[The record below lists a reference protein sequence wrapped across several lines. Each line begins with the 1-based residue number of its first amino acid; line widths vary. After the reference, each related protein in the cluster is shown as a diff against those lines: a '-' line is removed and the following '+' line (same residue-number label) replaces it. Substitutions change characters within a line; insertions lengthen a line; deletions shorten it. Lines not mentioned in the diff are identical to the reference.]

1 MNLSGN
7 PTMTLFKMLILL
19 FFARRVVERELMP
32 AWLRLSGDNIVQLL
46 HHLDVCQYVRHYVL
60 EMEKED
66 EDLNWEF
73 VARELV
79 AITGVF
85 DLADEVG
92 RQHLVSLVKALLTS
106 SRTPASII
114 PALVEVFSRVEK
126 DPQSRVNQVAEVISE
141 LKDPM
146 QSSTQKGQAPISA
159 GSDTFFDAAETLRP
173 SPKKNAAAVQV
184 TTCAILGYFNCSS

>member
-1 MNLSGN
+1 MHGA
-7 PTMTLFKMLILL
+7 T
-19 FFARRVVERELMP
+19 
-32 AWLRLSGDNIVQLL
+32 RLTLL
-46 HHLDVCQYVRHYVL
+46 HIFTPETAMYWRVLTKYLRDEGAEDCLELLLPELTPFCQYVRHYVL

-79 AITGVF
+79 AITGLF

-184 TTCAILGYFNCSS
+184 TTCAISGYFNCSS

>member
-1 MNLSGN
+1 M
-7 PTMTLFKMLILL
+7 
-19 FFARRVVERELMP
+19 
-32 AWLRLSGDNIVQLL
+32 
-46 HHLDVCQYVRHYVL
+46 
-60 EMEKED
+60 
-66 EDLNWEF
+66 
-73 VARELV
+73 
-79 AITGVF
+79 
-85 DLADEVG
+85 
-92 RQHLVSLVKALLTS
+92 KALLTS

-126 DPQSRVNQVAEVISE
+126 DPQSRVNQVAVVISE

-184 TTCAILGYFNCSS
+184 TTCAISGYFNCSSWNTRQIVFIHPCLSRRTWRKCSAFGHLQQLLFFLLSTVRLHKLYVTYKCPPLWHEEKHPLFLILDPWVQINIPDLELVRTKSEVYRKYRWQQRA

>member
-1 MNLSGN
+1 
-7 PTMTLFKMLILL
+7 MTLFKMFTL
-19 FFARRVVERELMP
+19 FFLARRVVERELMP

-60 EMEKED
+60 EM
-66 EDLNWEF
+66 EF